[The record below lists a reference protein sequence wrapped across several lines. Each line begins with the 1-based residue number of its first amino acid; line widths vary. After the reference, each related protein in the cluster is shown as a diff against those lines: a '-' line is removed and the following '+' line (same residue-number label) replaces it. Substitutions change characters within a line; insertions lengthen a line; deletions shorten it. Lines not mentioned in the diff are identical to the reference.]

1 MASAS
6 TLLTTSFIK
15 NTSGLMFSGSH
26 NYRLIQVNHK
36 KFALVRTDLQI
47 RSFSV
52 YSVPRFVFHA
62 MRIPAAGFTLGVGGL
77 TYANYKFNG
86 SIGGLTNMN
95 VGIEI
100 PGFVKN
106 MFSKNPTQSKSS
118 SNSFKADSDRP
129 KFIKKED
136 EGDSESSSGGNSEK
150 DNDENDGEDSG
161 AHKNK
166 R

>member
-1 MASAS
+1 
-6 TLLTTSFIK
+6 
-15 NTSGLMFSGSH
+15 
-26 NYRLIQVNHK
+26 
-36 KFALVRTDLQI
+36 
-47 RSFSV
+47 
-52 YSVPRFVFHA
+52 
-62 MRIPAAGFTLGVGGL
+62 
-77 TYANYKFNG
+77 

-166 R
+166 RGIPAQDNEFMVLKILIKS

>member
-1 MASAS
+1 MLGSLTNGVKSA
-6 TLLTTSFIK
+6 I
-15 NTSGLMFSGSH
+15 
-26 NYRLIQVNHK
+26 
-36 KFALVRTDLQI
+36 
-47 RSFSV
+47 
-52 YSVPRFVFHA
+52 
-62 MRIPAAGFTLGVGGL
+62 
-77 TYANYKFNG
+77 G

-100 PGFVKN
+100 P
-106 MFSKNPTQSKSS
+106 
-118 SNSFKADSDRP
+118 DRP

-166 R
+166 RGIPAQDDEFMVLKKIDRKALKLPSIVVISSQSSGKSSVLEAIVAPESECVSNKPIELHIYSPNVPDLTLIDCPLFQKEATSNQHNDWK